1 MRVFVGPCVCVC
13 VCVGEGYVCDIV
25 CGCPRRANLTDDDDD
40 DENDGNFTEDG
51 FQISYRLWRCTCVCR
66 FVNKCENYYLFFSSG
81 LQSFRGFETSITST
95 NHEERGGGT
104 AADR

>member
-1 MRVFVGPCVCVC
+1 MCVC